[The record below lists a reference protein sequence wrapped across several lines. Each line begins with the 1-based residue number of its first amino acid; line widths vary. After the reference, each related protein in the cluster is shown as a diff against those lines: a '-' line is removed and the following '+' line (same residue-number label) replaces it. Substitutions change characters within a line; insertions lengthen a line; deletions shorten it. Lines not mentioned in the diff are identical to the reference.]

1 MGSKPTPDEAAMQAA
16 NTLRTLSNFGH
27 SVWLD
32 YIDRRLLSTN
42 QLKDLV
48 EQDGVCGVTSNPA
61 IFEKAITGSTDY
73 RDILSTGDAGRTD
86 AHALYERAALGDIRD
101 AADVRRPLY
110 ERLNRRDGYVSL
122 EVSPKLA
129 YDTERTLDEAR
140 RLWRAVDRG
149 NVMIKVPGAAQGV
162 PAMQQLIAEG
172 VNVNVTLLFSEAAYE
187 RVAGAF
193 MAGLELLARNGG
205 DVSRVASV
213 ASFFVS
219 RIESAVDKLLSARI
233 PACASEE
240 ERNLLCSIVGKVA
253 NANAKQTYQRCLRL
267 FSGPRWDALAAQG
280 ARPQRILWASTGTK
294 NPAYR
299 DVVYVEE
306 LIGPDTVNTMPI
318 ATLDAFRDH
327 GRPRASLTEHVSEAD
342 VIMESLG
349 RVGISMADVTYRLL
363 DDGIALFAEAFDG
376 LLEALDRSSSI
387 WSDHPA
393 PS

>member
-1 MGSKPTPDEAAMQAA
+1 MQPTNP
-16 NTLRTLSNFGH
+16 LRGLSAYGQ

-32 YIDRRLLSTN
+32 YIERRLLTTN
-42 QLKDLV
+42 ELERLV

-73 RDILSTGDAGRTD
+73 RDILSAGNALRMNAQT
-86 AHALYERAALGDIRD
+86 LYERAALRDICD
-101 AADVRRPLY
+101 AADVLRPLY

-129 YDTERTLDEAR
+129 HDTERTLEEAR
-140 RLWRAVDRG
+140 RLWLAVDRP
-149 NVMIKVPGAAQGV
+149 NVMIKVPGTAQGV
-162 PAMQQLIAEG
+162 PAMQGLIAEG
-172 VNVNVTLLFSEAAYE
+172 INVNVTLLFSQAAYE
-187 RVAGAF
+187 RVAGAYL
-193 MAGLELLARNGG
+193 AGLELLARNGG

-219 RIESAVDKLLSARI
+219 RIDSAVDSLLSARI
-233 PACASEE
+233 SGCARAQ
-240 ERNLLCSIVGKVA
+240 ERDLLRSIVGKVA
-253 NANAKQTYQRCLRL
+253 IANAKQTYQRYLRL

-280 ARPQRILWASTGTK
+280 ARTQRVLWASTGTK

-306 LIGPDTVNTMPI
+306 LIGPDTVNTMPP

-327 GRPRASLTEHVSEAD
+327 GRPRASLTENVSEAD
-342 VIMESLG
+342 AIMESLD
-349 RVGISMADVTYRLL
+349 RLGISMDDVTDRLL

-376 LLEALDRSSSI
+376 LLEALDRSRST
-387 WSDHPA
+387 WSNHPA